1 MQANWITI
9 IGMAAACLTTFSYIP
24 QMIKVIKTKRTKD
37 ISVIMYF
44 AIMTG
49 IFLWL
54 VYGICLKDWPIILAN
69 AISLVFTGTIFILK
83 LKYK

>member
-1 MQANWITI
+1 MQTNWITI

-24 QMIKVIKTKRTKD
+24 QMIKVIKTKRTND

-54 VYGICLKDWPIILAN
+54 IYGICLVDWPIILAN
-69 AISLVFTGTIFILK
+69 AFSLIFTGTIFIMK

>member
-1 MQANWITI
+1 
-9 IGMAAACLTTFSYIP
+9 MAAACLTTFSYIP

-49 IFLWL
+49 ISLWL
-54 VYGICLKDWPIILAN
+54 VYGICLKDWPMILAN
-69 AISLVFTGTIFILK
+69 SISLIFTGTIFILK

>member
-1 MQANWITI
+1 MRANWITI

-44 AIMTG
+44 AIMAG
-49 IFLWL
+49 ISLWL
-54 VYGICLKDWPIILAN
+54 IYGICLKDLPMILAN
-69 AISLVFTGTIFILK
+69 GISLIFTGTIFILK